1 MEFKKQKPIY
11 LQIADTLC
19 ERILEEHWTQEQR
32 IPSVRDMAAQLGV
45 NPNTVLRAFDHL
57 QSAGIVYNQ
66 RGMGYYVAPDAKKLI
81 LQLQRREFLTDD
93 LPDIVQ
99 KLTLLGIT
107 QDELRAAAAKLP
119 PRTQPPA
126 E

>member
-119 PRTQPPA
+119 PRPQPPT